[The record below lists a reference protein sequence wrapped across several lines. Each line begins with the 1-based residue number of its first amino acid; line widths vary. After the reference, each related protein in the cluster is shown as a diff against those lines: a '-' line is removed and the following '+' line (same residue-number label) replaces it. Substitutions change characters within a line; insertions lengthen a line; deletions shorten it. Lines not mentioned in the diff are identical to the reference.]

1 MLKKILIF
9 IAGGVAGSLATYGF
23 VKNKYEKIA
32 NEEIESVKAT
42 YSSKKKSGGLVENND
57 STDRPLSFDQSDADK
72 LKDLIQRNGYSE
84 EPIDYKNILEGGKHM
99 GEDVCEIISP
109 DDYGDDDDYSR
120 ETLYYYLKDAILSD
134 IYGNKI
140 EDIAGTIGDNPE
152 EHFGEYEEDAFYAR
166 NHSTKTDYE
175 VLADSGIYSDDY
187 PER

>member
-9 IAGGVAGSLATYGF
+9 IAGAVTGSLATYEF

-42 YSSKKKSGGLVENND
+42 YSSKKKSGDQVKNND
-57 STDRPLSFDQSDADK
+57 SADSPLRFDQSDADK
-72 LKDLIQRNGYSE
+72 LKDLIQKNGYSE

-99 GEDVCEIISP
+99 DENICEIISP
-109 DDYGDDDDYSR
+109 DDYGDNDDYSR
-120 ETLYYYLKDAILSD
+120 ETLYYYLEDAILSD

-152 EHFGEYEEDAFYAR
+152 EHFGEYEDDAFYVR
-166 NHSTKTDYE
+166 NHATKIDYE
-175 VLADSGIYSDDY
+175 VLADSGRYADDY